1 MIELPLRFK
10 KEKSA
15 SNLAD
20 IKDLNNAV
28 SEEIPYE
35 ADENGNFITKEG
47 KYAGPKPN
55 QSKKAKKALSKYKK
69 DELDKETKLKEFFKK
84 RKRYFMFGWY
94 TYHKK
99 TKISG

>member
-10 KEKSA
+10 KEKST

-20 IKDLNNAV
+20 IEDLNNNVQEDV
-28 SEEIPYE
+28 SYE
-35 ADENGNFITKEG
+35 TDENGNFITKEG
-47 KYAGPKPN
+47 KYTGPKPN

-69 DELDKETKLKEFFKK
+69 NELKKENKLKELFNK
-84 RKRYFMFGWY
+84 RKKYFMWGWY
-94 TYHKK
+94 MYHKK

>member
-10 KEKSA
+10 KEKST

-20 IKDLNNAV
+20 AEDSNNALLN
-28 SEEIPYE
+28 ETTYE
-35 ADENGNFITKEG
+35 TDENGNFITKEG
-47 KYAGPKPN
+47 KYTGPKPN

-69 DELDKETKLKEFFKK
+69 DELDKENKLKDLFKK
-84 RKRYFMFGWY
+84 RKKYFMRGWY

>member
-20 IKDLNNAV
+20 IENLNNTI
-28 SEEIPYE
+28 SEEMLYE
-35 ADENGNFITKEG
+35 TDENGNFITKEG
-47 KYAGPKPN
+47 KYTGPKPN
-55 QSKKAKKALSKYKK
+55 QSKKAKKALLKYKK
-69 DELDKETKLKEFFKK
+69 DELKKEDELRKLFNK
-84 RKRYFMFGWY
+84 RKKYFMWGWY